1 MSSLEKI
8 IQEVKEVGEESKFI
22 MTLTL
27 IRKTVDVCE
36 ISFRIN
42 VYT

>member
-1 MSSLEKI
+1 MLNLEKI
-8 IQEVKEVGEESKFI
+8 IQVIKEVEGELRFI
-22 MTLTL
+22 MILIL
-27 IRKTVDVCE
+27 IRKHVDVCE